1 MTAQTITKFP
11 HAHPRLHVA
20 ILLDGNGRWASA
32 RGLAR
37 QEGHRAGV
45 AAVRRVVRA
54 APARHQNAHTL
65 CLLFE
70 QLGSSEWR
78 GKLLAESAG
87 GLSAK
92 RSKRLCGR
100 RVRLRVI
107 GRRDRLPATLVDAIA
122 TAEHITA
129 SGRALELR
137 IALDYSSREAI
148 LRAACWMMS
157 SLEVTEREFAR
168 RLGEVT
174 HAGGSA
180 SDVDL
185 LIRTGGEQRLSDFM
199 LWECAY
205 AELFFTPR
213 MWPEFDGGDLASAV
227 EDFLGR
233 ERRYGRLPEAA
244 AELSAILG
252 LASGQF
258 TSKGLASHLKG
269 AFDYACRGFGKAK
282 FIKIRFRGPS
292 HFTRIASSARR
303 SACHF
308 AKVI

>member
-1 MTAQTITKFP
+1 MPAQTLNNFS
-11 HAHPRLHVA
+11 HSDSRLHVA

-54 APARHQNAHTL
+54 APSLGIGTL
-65 CLLFE
+65 TLYAFSSNNWDRP
-70 QLGSSEWR
+70 SSEVQS
-78 GKLLAESAG
+78 LLRLLEDYLRAEASSCVAEG
-87 GLSAK
+87 
-92 RSKRLCGR
+92 
-100 RVRLRVI
+100 VRLRVI
-107 GRRDRLPATLVDAIA
+107 GQRDRLPLSLIDAIE
-122 TAEHITA
+122 TAERITA
-129 SGRALELR
+129 AGRTLELR
-137 IALDYSSREAI
+137 IALDYSSRAAI

-157 SLEVTEREFAR
+157 SLEVSEREFAR

-174 HAGGSA
+174 HSGGSA

-205 AELFFTPR
+205 AELFFTPQ
-213 MWPEFDGGDLASAV
+213 MWPEFDAGDLAAAV

-244 AELSAILG
+244 AS
-252 LASGQF
+252 
-258 TSKGLASHLKG
+258 
-269 AFDYACRGFGKAK
+269 
-282 FIKIRFRGPS
+282 
-292 HFTRIASSARR
+292 
-303 SACHF
+303 
-308 AKVI
+308 

>member
-1 MTAQTITKFP
+1 MPAQTLTKFSQTIS
-11 HAHPRLHVA
+11 RLHVA

-54 APARHQNAHTL
+54 APSLGIGTL
-65 CLLFE
+65 TLYAFSSNNWDRPTGEVHSLLNLLE
-70 QLGSSEWR
+70 DYLRAEASAYASE
-78 GKLLAESAG
+78 G
-87 GLSAK
+87 
-92 RSKRLCGR
+92 
-100 RVRLRVI
+100 VRLRVI
-107 GRRDRLPATLVDAIA
+107 GRRDRLPASLLDAIA
-122 TAEHITA
+122 TAERITA
-129 SGRALELR
+129 AGRNLELR

-157 SLEVTEREFAR
+157 SLEVSEREFAR

-205 AELFFTPR
+205 AELFFTSR
-213 MWPEFDGGDLASAV
+213 MWPEFDAADLSAAV

-244 AELSAILG
+244 AS
-252 LASGQF
+252 
-258 TSKGLASHLKG
+258 
-269 AFDYACRGFGKAK
+269 
-282 FIKIRFRGPS
+282 
-292 HFTRIASSARR
+292 
-303 SACHF
+303 
-308 AKVI
+308 